1 MKKILIKI
9 FLILLMIIGIGI
21 IPTKLVRASEEILPT
36 AYNNLNISL
45 RSKSKL
51 VETSSGYMRVFYDG
65 NKICIEYYD
74 DNFSI
79 KSKKSIEMELEIW
92 GGFFAGKDAY
102 YVVEGQN
109 NTDENNNA
117 EVIRVIKYDTD
128 WNKLGSAKITSNSS
142 LFGGEVRYPF
152 DYGCVEMCENNG
164 TLYIVTGHEG
174 YVDDS
179 VGQGHQGFLMITV
192 NESTMTGKI
201 IKSDLWHSFA
211 QYIKCKES
219 YLYVL
224 EQSEGS
230 RYTKLSKYSEENIKG
245 ESIPVLEY
253 GGSRTSAWA
262 IACYASVD
270 DMELSSNNALCLGTS
285 IDQSKFD
292 SVSQDMAHNI
302 YLTVTPMNNFSKE
315 ATQVKWLTNYE
326 GDGKCFLGTK
336 ITKVN
341 DNRFMISWEEYNVS
355 QTASMDDTL
364 SESVL
369 HYVFVD
375 GSGNKISEEFTASAP
390 ISDCHPIVKNSKIVF
405 YASNENMVNFY
416 IIDASNGNFSKKVNR
431 VAGENITWKLDN
443 GLLTLSGTGSITV
456 DTKAKHRSPVSS
468 TARSHSYSS
477 SDNAWKPIRKEVEK
491 IVIGRGITSIADN
504 SFNYF
509 GNLTEVEIEDGVKS
523 IGKEAFYSCD
533 ALNKI
538 TIPSSV
544 ISIGEDFL
552 WTGSYW
558 IGSNEHVVRAT
569 IYAPSNSYAI
579 KYAKEKDIYFK
590 LTDAPKLDISTMTIN
605 NITDQIYTGKE
616 ICPTIRIQN
625 GNTNLVNGEDY
636 TVSYSNNTNIGTAT
650 VTITGIGDYTGV
662 ITKYFNIVE
671 KKILLDISKTKIN
684 NIADQIYT
692 GKSIYP
698 IIKIQNGNTS
708 LVNGEDYTVSY
719 SNNTNIGTATVTIT
733 GIGNYTRTV
742 TKYFNILPQKVTG
755 VTNKTQDIK
764 SITVKWNKTAG
775 ATWYEVYKY
784 DTSKKKYIK
793 VKTTSSN
800 QYKVTNLK
808 AGTTYQFK
816 VRAYKTVSG
825 KNYYSIYSSVVKLST
840 KTSTPKISKITA
852 GKKKATVKWGKI
864 TGATGYEIYM
874 STNKSKKYSKIK
886 TITNGKTIK
895 YTKSKL
901 KKGKKYYF
909 KIRTYRTVNG
919 KRIYSSYSSVKS
931 VKVK

>member
-1 MKKILIKI
+1 MRKKLTK
-9 FLILLMIIGIGI
+9 LCLLLLVVIGIGI

-36 AYNNLNISL
+36 AYNNLNIDL
-45 RSKSKL
+45 ISKSKL
-51 VETSSGYMRVFYDG
+51 VATNSGYMRVFYDG
-65 NKICIEYYD
+65 SKICIEYYD

-92 GGFFAGKDAY
+92 GGFFAGENAY

-109 NTDENNNA
+109 NTDENNTA
-117 EVIRVIKYDTD
+117 EVIRVIKYDTN
-128 WNKLGSAKITSNSS
+128 WNKLGTAKITSNPS

-164 TLYIVTGHEG
+164 ILYIVTGHEG

-192 NESTMTGKI
+192 NESTMIGEI
-201 IKSDLWHSFA
+201 VKSDLWHSFA

-224 EQSEGS
+224 EQSEGD
-230 RYTKLSKYSEENIKG
+230 RNTKLSKYTENELKK
-245 ESIPVLEY
+245 ESISVLDY

-262 IACYASVD
+262 VACYASVD

-285 IDQSKFD
+285 IDQSKYD
-292 SVSQDMAHNI
+292 SVSSDMAHNI
-302 YLTVTPMNNFSKE
+302 YLTVTSMNNFSKE

-326 GDGKCFLGTK
+326 GNGKCFLGTK

-355 QTASMDDTL
+355 QTANTDDTL
-364 SESVL
+364 SESIL

-375 GSGNKISEEFTASAP
+375 GSGNKISEEFTAAAP

-416 IIDASNGNFSKKVNR
+416 IIDGNNGNFSKKINR

-443 GLLTLSGTGSITV
+443 GLLTLSGTGDITV
-456 DTKAKHRSPVSS
+456 DTKAKHRRPVSS

-477 SDNAWKPIRKEVEK
+477 SDNAWKTIRKEVEK
-491 IVIGRGITSIADN
+491 IVIGKGITSIPDN

-509 GNLTEVEIEDGVKS
+509 SNLKEVEIEDGVKS

-533 ALNKI
+533 ALDKI

-544 ISIGEDFL
+544 TSIGEDFL
-552 WTGSYW
+552 WTGSSW
-558 IGSNEHVVRAT
+558 MGSNEHVVRAT
-569 IYAPSNSYAI
+569 IHAASDSYAI
-579 KYAKEKDIYFK
+579 KYAKEKGINFK

-605 NITDQIYTGKE
+605 NIADQTYTGKE

-625 GNTNLVNGEDY
+625 GNTSLVSGEDY
-636 TVSYSNNTNIGTAT
+636 TVSYSNNTNIGKAT
-650 VTITGIGDYTGV
+650 VTITGIGDYTGKV
-662 ITKYFNIVE
+662 TKYFNIVE
-671 KKILLDISKTKIN
+671 KKILLDISKMTIS
-684 NIADQIYT
+684 NITDQTYT
-692 GKSIYP
+692 GKSLYP

-708 LVNGEDYTVSY
+708 LVNGRDYTVSY
-719 SNNTNIGTATVTIT
+719 SNNKNIGSGAVTIT
-733 GIGNYTRTV
+733 GKGNYTGKITR
-742 TKYFNILPQKVTG
+742 YFSIVPQKVTG
-755 VTNKTQDIK
+755 VTNKTQDTK

-808 AGTTYQFK
+808 TATTYQFK

-825 KNYYSIYSSVVKLST
+825 KNYYSSYSSAIKLTT
-840 KTSTPKISKITA
+840 KTTTPKISKVTA
-852 GKKKATVKWGKI
+852 GKKKATVKWGKV

-874 STNKSKKYSKIK
+874 STNKSKNYSRIK

-895 YTKSKL
+895 YTKTKL

-919 KRIYSSYSSVKS
+919 KKIYSSYSSVKYA
-931 VKVK
+931 KVK

>member
-9 FLILLMIIGIGI
+9 FLLSLIILGIGI
-21 IPTKLVRASEEILPT
+21 LPTKLVRASEEILPT
-36 AYNNLNISL
+36 AYNNLNVSL

-51 VETSSGYMRVFYDG
+51 VAINSGYMRVFYDG
-65 NKICIEYYD
+65 KKICIEYYD
-74 DNFSI
+74 DNFNI

-92 GGFFAGKDAY
+92 GGFFAGENAY

-109 NTDENNNA
+109 NTDENNTA
-117 EVIRVIKYDTD
+117 EVIRVIKYDTN
-128 WNKLGSAKITSNSS
+128 WNKLGNAKITSNPS

-192 NESTMTGKI
+192 NESTMTGEI
-201 IKSDLWHSFA
+201 VKSDLWHSFA

-224 EQSEGS
+224 EQSEGD
-230 RYTKLSKYSEENIKG
+230 RNTKLSKYTENELKK
-245 ESIPVLEY
+245 ESISVLDY

-262 IACYASVD
+262 VACYASVD

-285 IDQSKFD
+285 IDQSKYD
-292 SVSQDMAHNI
+292 SVSSDMAHNI
-302 YLTVTPMNNFSKE
+302 YLTVTSMNNFSKE

-326 GDGKCFLGTK
+326 GNGKCFLGTK

-355 QTASMDDTL
+355 QTANTDDTL
-364 SESVL
+364 SESIL

-375 GSGNKISEEFTASAP
+375 GSGNKISEEFTAAAP

-416 IIDASNGNFSKKVNR
+416 IIDGNNGNFSKKINR

-443 GLLTLSGTGSITV
+443 GLLTLSGTGDITV
-456 DTKAKHRSPVSS
+456 DTKAKHRRPVSS

-477 SDNAWKPIRKEVEK
+477 SDNAWKTIRKEVEK
-491 IVIGRGITSIADN
+491 IVIGKGITSIPDN

-509 GNLTEVEIEDGVKS
+509 SNLKEVEIEDGVKS
-523 IGKEAFYSCD
+523 IGREAFYSCD
-533 ALNKI
+533 SLDKI

-544 ISIGEDFL
+544 TSIGEDFL
-552 WTGSYW
+552 WTGSSW
-558 IGSNEHVVRAT
+558 MGSNEHVVRAT
-569 IYAPSNSYAI
+569 IHAASDSYAI
-579 KYAKEKDIYFK
+579 KYAKEKGINFK

-605 NITDQIYTGKE
+605 NIADQTYTGKE

-625 GNTNLVNGEDY
+625 GNTSLVSGEDY
-636 TVSYSNNTNIGTAT
+636 TVSYSNNKNIGSGA
-650 VTITGIGDYTGV
+650 VTITGKG
-662 ITKYFNIVE
+662 N
-671 KKILLDISKTKIN
+671 
-684 NIADQIYT
+684 YT
-692 GKSIYP
+692 GKITRYFSI
-698 IIKIQNGNTS
+698 
-708 LVNGEDYTVSY
+708 V
-719 SNNTNIGTATVTIT
+719 
-733 GIGNYTRTV
+733 
-742 TKYFNILPQKVTG
+742 PQKVTG
-755 VTNKTQDIK
+755 VTNKTQDTK

-808 AGTTYQFK
+808 TATTYQFK

-825 KNYYSIYSSVVKLST
+825 KNYYSSYSSAIKLTT
-840 KTSTPKISKITA
+840 KTTTPKISKVTA
-852 GKKKATVKWGKI
+852 GKKKATVKWGKV

-874 STNKSKKYSKIK
+874 STNKSKNYSRIK

-895 YTKSKL
+895 YTKTKL

-919 KRIYSSYSSVKS
+919 KKIYSFYSSAKYA
-931 VKVK
+931 KIK